1 MIAHSAAALQG
12 RTDTRIV
19 YLNDTDRH
27 RALILFS
34 RLSRER
40 KISLRDAISAA
51 VAKDRLAATPC
62 LAFDDDFRTLG
73 LSVV

>member
-27 RALILFS
+27 SALILFS

-40 KISLRDAISAA
+40 KISLYNAISAA
-51 VAKDRLAATPC
+51 VAKDRPAAIPC
-62 LAFDDDFRTLG
+62 LAFDEDSRPLG
-73 LSVV
+73 LTMI

>member
-27 RALILFS
+27 KALILFS

-40 KISLRDAISAA
+40 KISLYNAIPA
-51 VAKDRLAATPC
+51 VWALTC
-62 LAFDDDFRTLG
+62 FDVG
-73 LSVV
+73 LS

>member
-1 MIAHSAAALQG
+1 
-12 RTDTRIV
+12 
-19 YLNDTDRH
+19 
-27 RALILFS
+27 LILFS